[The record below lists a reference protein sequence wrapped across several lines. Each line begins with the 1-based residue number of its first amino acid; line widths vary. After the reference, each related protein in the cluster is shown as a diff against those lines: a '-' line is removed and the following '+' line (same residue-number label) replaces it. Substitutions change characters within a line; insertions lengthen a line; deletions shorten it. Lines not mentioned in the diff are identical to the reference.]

1 MESGESTNGS
11 LANSK
16 YAKYLT
22 TDQIKE
28 FDNQYKMLAS
38 LAKLINDN
46 IEILKEQD
54 TKVPDV
60 FWGAGDGEDEY
71 IYAWLDD
78 AWDQFKDYVDSI
90 GCEIDVRD
98 GRSSPHVTFNC
109 DFLYNLREEL
119 RGEYE
124 VTVDDVAHAIFE
136 TRYGGY
142 DDICTSVKDFDFEVD
157 YNLEKY
163 VYDDTRDAVQSTF
176 DDFTFYNT
184 TDYASTYEDIDRA
197 IQALDYIDSFKNNA
211 TDNYRSWYVNNGY
224 GGYADDDFDESVNR
238 RRRYRKLVK
247 EDIDDNYTNDEKDE
261 IIDEKG
267 LRHYLFADNYYSW
280 DAWNFNKIID
290 ALSEMDKKHK
300 EFYRSGKKKNRV
312 SKRNLHR
319 YSMYVDAL
327 VQDADKE
334 AGNPV
339 KAVDYSEIFDEF
351 PELEQDAKR
360 IGLKTK

>member
-1 MESGESTNGS
+1 MVRLIMESGESTNGS

-22 TDQIKE
+22 ADQIKE

-109 DFLYNLREEL
+109 DFLYNLRDEL
-119 RGEYE
+119 RGEYK

-163 VYDDTRDAVQSTF
+163 DYDDTRDAVQSTF
-176 DDFTFYNT
+176 NDFTFYDT

-197 IQALDYIDSFKNNA
+197 IQALNYIDSFKNNA
-211 TDNYRSWYVNNGY
+211 ADNYRSWYVNNGY
-224 GGYADDDFDESVNR
+224 GGYAESINR
-238 RRRYRKLVK
+238 RRRYR
-247 EDIDDNYTNDEKDE
+247 
-261 IIDEKG
+261 
-267 LRHYLFADNYYSW
+267 R
-280 DAWNFNKIID
+280 
-290 ALSEMDKKHK
+290 
-300 EFYRSGKKKNRV
+300 
-312 SKRNLHR
+312 
-319 YSMYVDAL
+319 
-327 VQDADKE
+327 
-334 AGNPV
+334 
-339 KAVDYSEIFDEF
+339 
-351 PELEQDAKR
+351 
-360 IGLKTK
+360 

>member
-1 MESGESTNGS
+1 MIRLIKESSESTNGS

-22 TDQIKE
+22 ADQIKE

-60 FWGAGDGEDEY
+60 FWGAGDGEEDY
-71 IYAWLDD
+71 IYAWLED

-109 DFLYNLREEL
+109 DFLYNLRDEL
-119 RGEYE
+119 RGEYK

-163 VYDDTRDAVQSTF
+163 DYDDTRDAVQSTF
-176 DDFTFYNT
+176 NDFTFYNT

-197 IQALDYIDSFKNNA
+197 IQALDYIDSFKNTA
-211 TDNYRSWYVNNGY
+211 AESYRSWYEANGY
-224 GGYADDDFDESVNR
+224 GDLEDEFDESVR
-238 RRRYRKLVK
+238 RRSIKEYIDNS
-247 EDIDDNYTNDEKDE
+247 EDIYDLEGCFDELKRMERSKKNMTKEQYNLFTAAYNAISNWRYSNGSEKDVFHSCY
-261 IIDEKG
+261 K
-267 LRHYLFADNYYSW
+267 FAEYC
-280 DAWNFNKIID
+280 
-290 ALSEMDKKHK
+290 
-300 EFYRSGKKKNRV
+300 KN
-312 SKRNLHR
+312 
-319 YSMYVDAL
+319 
-327 VQDADKE
+327 
-334 AGNPV
+334 NPGRLTIQQMQL
-339 KAVDYSEIFDEF
+339 VDYIHE
-351 PELEQDAKR
+351 R
-360 IGLKTK
+360 T